1 VVETCLFPWN
11 KDSLPT
17 AEDIFTLFN
26 INPEMHNNPFFDDK
40 EPESEEEDDQVEEP
54 EEGRGHVIWNTLG
67 TSYSVDLKK
76 ANTFFDWFKPIFSTM
91 VRIAIGCGA
100 MNPVPCFIIAKLSP
114 GWVGGVLTTLA
125 LT

>member
-1 VVETCLFPWN
+1 
-11 KDSLPT
+11 
-17 AEDIFTLFN
+17 
-26 INPEMHNNPFFDDK
+26 MHNNPFFDDK

-100 MNPVPCFIIAKLSP
+100 MNPVPCLIIAKLSP